1 MKFTACYTKLED
13 GFGYMGQLL
22 EWTNVITSGKDID
35 ECEEMLKDAAR
46 EMALAYYEDGEE
58 IPQESLIVKP
68 IDIPLEDES
77 FMNEHAS
84 YHDILSKGKGMYIA
98 LKQDEVFS
106 ECVVKAICKEV
117 GISADILDSSQ
128 EEEEIS

>member
-46 EMALAYYEDGEE
+46 EMALAYHEDGQE
-58 IPQESLIVKP
+58 IPNEELIVKP
-68 IDIPLEDES
+68 ISIPLEDEA
-77 FMNEHAS
+77 FMSEHAGH
-84 YHDILSKGKGMYIA
+84 HDIYTDGNGKHIPLKHDEIFDSYVVNA
-98 LKQDEVFS
+98 L
-106 ECVVKAICKEV
+106 CKEA
-117 GISADILDSSQ
+117 GLKPIF
-128 EEEEIS
+128 